1 MMRRTTAPL
10 VGFVLLSATALYAQ
24 NLVKNPGFEA
34 SDQNIAPWQVRK
46 GDASKFVNPMVVKNA
61 PVGLGDDNAFQ
72 FQASA
77 PRGQTVKLAIEQQV
91 VIPATGDYRVS
102 VSSRIGATALFADGL
117 NAPSFG
123 GLLWII
129 GSSSPIA
136 HLFASDSAT
145 GFGISQ
151 IDNIAVRPRVVR
163 LQAGPALVVVEVLL
177 DSHSDTILLDD
188 IVIEPVTQS
197 APHVAITTLTVG
209 GANTRD
215 EWVDVR
221 TSATSAGLPT
231 LIYAALQ
238 RPRSPI
244 SLPGIH
250 GLLELDPTRDGGLV
264 LLASGI
270 GTAEL
275 RLRRGSVSVLGRELH
290 FQAVQVDVASNRV
303 QLGSRMSARIR

>member
-1 MMRRTTAPL
+1 
-10 VGFVLLSATALYAQ
+10 
-24 NLVKNPGFEA
+24 
-34 SDQNIAPWQVRK
+34 
-46 GDASKFVNPMVVKNA
+46 MVVKNA
-61 PVGLGDDNAFQ
+61 AVGLLDDNAFQ
-72 FQASA
+72 FQVSA

-117 NAPSFG
+117 NVPSFG
-123 GLLWII
+123 GLLWIT

-145 GFGISQ
+145 GIGISQ

-163 LQAGPALVVVEVLL
+163 LQAGPALVVVEVVL
-177 DSHSDTILLDD
+177 DS
-188 IVIEPVTQS
+188 
-197 APHVAITTLTVG
+197 
-209 GANTRD
+209 R
-215 EWVDVR
+215 
-221 TSATSAGLPT
+221 
-231 LIYAALQ
+231 
-238 RPRSPI
+238 PI

-275 RLRRGSVSVLGRELH
+275 RLRRGTVSVLGRELH